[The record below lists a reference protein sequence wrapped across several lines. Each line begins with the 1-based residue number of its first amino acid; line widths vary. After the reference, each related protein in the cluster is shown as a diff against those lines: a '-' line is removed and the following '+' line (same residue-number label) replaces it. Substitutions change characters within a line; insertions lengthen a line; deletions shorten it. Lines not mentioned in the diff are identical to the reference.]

1 MLFSQININGII
13 TFKNPLPSFSTD
25 TLPIASTP
33 FVAPYWAD
41 VDIRDFGAISFRQ
54 LSWAGSDDAILDQ
67 VNEIIR
73 SSFVDQ
79 RRFSADWILMV
90 SWNKVGFNSQID
102 STRVSYSLSSRLIL
116 TQPPKVTIRRV
127 TFVCTNK
134 IDNHIVLTYSH
145 IVLHYSVKKIIK
157 KTSAYPGYTNDT
169 TIRQTDT

>member
-41 VDIRDFGAISFRQ
+41 VDTRDFGAISFRQ

-102 STRVSYSLSSRLIL
+102 STRVSYGLSSRLIL

-127 TFVCTNK
+127 TLFC
-134 IDNHIVLTYSH
+134 
-145 IVLHYSVKKIIK
+145 LHTEKKIIILFSL
-157 KTSAYPGYTNDT
+157 TVILFYITV
-169 TIRQTDT
+169 